1 MPDKPI
7 NLNADLGEGFGPWRM
22 GDDAAMLEI
31 VTSANIACGGHAGD
45 PDTMRHTVRLAQQ
58 RGVSIGAH
66 PSYPDLQGFGRRA
79 MALSP
84 AELESQIAFQI
95 GALAGIAALEAARVT
110 HVKPHGALN
119 NLACVDR
126 SVADTI
132 CRAMRAIDPA
142 LILLAPAASQ
152 LLVAGHAAGLE
163 VVEEIFADRAYLP
176 DGQLVPRSRPDAM
189 IHGPAACLAHVLA
202 MLEAGALIAVDGTRI
217 ATPIGSICVHGDNPD
232 AVGVARHLR
241 QELAAGGYELVPLP
255 QMIGG
260 PAGSSLLAMQRPIAS
275 KLAPA

>member
-1 MPDKPI
+1 MRINRI

-22 GDDAAMLEI
+22 GDDAAMLDI
-31 VTSANIACGGHAGD
+31 VNSANIACGGHAGD
-45 PDTMRHTVRLAQQ
+45 PDVMRHTVRLA
-58 RGVSIGAH
+58 RERRVSIGAH

-84 AELESQIAFQI
+84 AELEGQIAFQV
-95 GALAGIAALEAARVT
+95 GALAGIAALEAAQVT

-126 SVADTI
+126 AVADSI
-132 CRAMRAIDPA
+132 CRAIRAIDRG

-152 LLVAGHAAGLE
+152 LVLAGRAAGLR

-176 DGQLVPRSRPDAM
+176 DGQLVPRTRPDAM

-217 ATPIGSICVHGDNPD
+217 ATPIGSVCVHGDSPD
-232 AVGVARHLR
+232 AVVVAQHLR
-241 QELAAGGYELVPLP
+241 QQLGARGHQVVSLP
-255 QMIGG
+255 E
-260 PAGSSLLAMQRPIAS
+260 IA
-275 KLAPA
+275 

>member
-1 MPDKPI
+1 MPSKRI

-22 GDDAAMLEI
+22 GDDAAMLGI
-31 VTSANIACGGHAGD
+31 VTAANIACGGHAGD
-45 PDTMRHTVRLAQQ
+45 PDVMRQTVRLARE

-84 AELESQIAFQI
+84 IELESQIAFQV
-95 GALAGIAALEAARVT
+95 GALAGIAALEAAQVT

-119 NLACVDR
+119 NLACVDPT
-126 SVADTI
+126 VADTI
-132 CRAMRAIDPA
+132 CRAIRAVDRR

-152 LLVAGHAAGLE
+152 LVVAGRAAGLT
-163 VVEEIFADRAYLP
+163 VVEEVFADRAYLP
-176 DGQLVPRSRPDAM
+176 DGQLVPRARPDAM

-217 ATPIGSICVHGDNPD
+217 ATPIGSVCVHGDSPD
-232 AVGVARHLR
+232 AVAVARHLR
-241 QELAAGGYELVPLP
+241 EQLGARGYQLLPLP
-255 QMIGG
+255 E
-260 PAGSSLLAMQRPIAS
+260 IA
-275 KLAPA
+275 

>member
-1 MPDKPI
+1 MRI
-7 NLNADLGEGFGPWRM
+7 NLNADLGEGFGPWQM

-31 VTSANIACGGHAGD
+31 VASANIACGGHAGD
-45 PDTMRHTVRLAQQ
+45 PDVMRRTVRLAKEH
-58 RGVSIGAH
+58 GVSIGAH
-66 PSYPDLQGFGRRA
+66 PSYPDLQGFGRRP
-79 MALSP
+79 MALS
-84 AELESQIAFQI
+84 AGELESQIAFQI
-95 GALAGIAALEAARVT
+95 GALAGIAALEATRLT

-126 SVADTI
+126 AVAETI
-132 CRAMRAIDPA
+132 CRVIRAIDDA

-152 LLVAGHAAGLE
+152 LVMAGRAAGLK

-176 DGQLVPRSRPDAM
+176 DGQLVPRARPDAL

-202 MLEAGALIAVDGTRI
+202 MLEAGALIAVDGTHI

-241 QELAAGGYELVPLP
+241 ENLRTRGYRVLALP
-255 QMIGG
+255 E
-260 PAGSSLLAMQRPIAS
+260 IA
-275 KLAPA
+275 